1 MFAQVLSQGIGA
13 AVEFGVGPRL
23 LTLADCNCL
32 RCSFGMRLEQAMHQL
47 TDRVGAL
54 CGIDILQQV
63 LALRSVEQRHLLQHL
78 LVIGHHGLQQTQE
91 VASITTHGAFVEQ
104 RRGVLQRADQ
114 LPVHLAD
121 VQRQVE
127 FCRIT
132 GHCDALQGHVAEQQS
147 GVLVVLP

>member
-1 MFAQVLSQGIGA
+1 MG
-13 AVEFGVGPRL
+13 
-23 LTLADCNCL
+23 
-32 RCSFGMRLEQAMHQL
+32 LEQAMHQL

-63 LALRSVEQRHLLQHL
+63 LALGSVEQRYLFQHL
-78 LVIGHHGLQQTQE
+78 LIIGRHSLQQAQE
-91 VASITTHGAFVEQ
+91 VASIPTHGAFVEQ
-104 RRGVLQRADQ
+104 CRGVLQRADQ

-127 FCRIT
+127 LCRIT
-132 GHCDALQGHVAEQQS
+132 GHCDALQGQVAEHQR